1 MRIKAWIIAAA
12 ACAGLAAC
20 GDTFQEQALIGGGA
34 RCCDRSGSGR
44 QTIHRRSLGGS
55 GQLALLPDQPK
66 QMQLRGALPL
76 TH

>member
-34 RCCDRSGSGR
+34 GAATAVVLDGKPFTGAVLGAAGNLLYC
-44 QTIHRRSLGGS
+44 QTNPSKCS
-55 GQLALLPDQPK
+55 
-66 QMQLRGALPL
+66 
-76 TH
+76 